1 LQQLFVETLQL
12 LKNSMEENND
22 HFTKS
27 DAITFEEALITLC
40 LFCIGGQRREFIV
53 NITLQV
59 NFYFFLNI
67 LNTF

>member
-1 LQQLFVETLQL
+1 
-12 LKNSMEENND
+12 MEENDD

-67 LNTF
+67 LNIF